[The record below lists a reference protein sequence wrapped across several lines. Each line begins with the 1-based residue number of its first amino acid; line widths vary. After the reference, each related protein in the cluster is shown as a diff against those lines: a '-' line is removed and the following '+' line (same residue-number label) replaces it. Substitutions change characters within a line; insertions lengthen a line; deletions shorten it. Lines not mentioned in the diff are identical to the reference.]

1 MAEENRPISPETF
14 IHERKRGARQA
25 EKDILARAGVQS
37 VEELVALA
45 EQKRQADK
53 AKAAVG
59 AESGTA
65 AGKETAA
72 GKRKPVEA
80 DEDGGP
86 ARKEGESLKA
96 FEERLKKYEEQQAKI
111 LARFESEDKERAAA
125 KAAQE
130 AADKEAEEERAAQKK
145 YDNEVEWF
153 REVAAAAGA
162 DPDKKK
168 FGRLLKIWEAELAD
182 LTPRAFEK
190 LFGEDVPDEK
200 QAENAKKMLADL
212 QKDHPGLFKPAA
224 TSGTEE
230 KKPASTGAAATPPE
244 GSKPASGTREPL
256 DTRKLSVEQYRLYN
270 ANPKLFKER
279 FAQGLIEYPGKK

>member
-45 EQKRQADK
+45 EQKRQAEK
-53 AKAAVG
+53 AKTAAG
-59 AESGTA
+59 AEASS
-65 AGKETAA
+65 GKETAA
-72 GKRKPVEA
+72 GKKKPAEAA

-86 ARKEGESLKA
+86 ARKEGESLKT
-96 FEERLKKYEEQQAKI
+96 FETRLQKYEEQQAKI

-130 AADKEAEEERAAQKK
+130 AADKEREEEDKARVK

-153 REVAAAAGA
+153 REVATAAGA
-162 DPDKKK
+162 EPDKKK

-224 TSGTEE
+224 ASVTEE

-256 DTRKLSVEQYRLYN
+256 DTRKLSPEQYRLYN

-279 FAQGLIEYPGKK
+279 FAAGLIDYPGKK

>member
-45 EQKRQADK
+45 EQRRQAEK
-53 AKAAVG
+53 ARAAE
-59 AESGTA
+59 ATA
-65 AGKETAA
+65 AGGNA
-72 GKRKPVEA
+72 GKKKPEA
-80 DEDGGP
+80 EAGEDGP

-96 FEERLKKYEEQQAKI
+96 FEARLQKYEEQQAKI
-111 LARFESEDKERAAA
+111 LARFESDDKERAAA

-130 AADKEAEEERAAQKK
+130 AADKERAEEEKARVK

-153 REVAAAAGA
+153 REVATAAGA
-162 DPDKKK
+162 EPDKKK

-190 LFGEDVPDEK
+190 LFGEDVSDEK

-224 TSGTEE
+224 ASGTEE
-230 KKPASTGAAATPPE
+230 KKPANTGAAADKPE
-244 GSKPASGTREPL
+244 GAKPASGTREPL
-256 DTRKLSVEQYRLYN
+256 DTRKLSPEQYRLYN

-279 FAQGLIEYPGKK
+279 FAQGLIDYPSKK